1 MARKNTN
8 TEVIEGR
15 IYTHD
20 LAIRTVENKNSENY
34 GKEFINGTIDVATD
48 DAGLNVIQV
57 HYSYV
62 TATTKQ
68 GKGNVSYNAL
78 KQIIDNGKTIMND
91 GIENATCVKLTPS
104 IALNDFYPQGQDELV
119 STPRHEGGF
128 VTILRGPADLKE
140 EGPARCSF
148 QADMLITNV
157 IHVDVNE
164 ERGIMQDYLQLK
176 GCIFNYRNDI
186 LPITFVIKKPEGM
199 KYFENAGIDPSN
211 PMYTGVRGHIEN
223 RTVKIEKTVESAFGE
238 DAVDVTERRVR
249 EWVVDTANK
258 LPYDFGN
265 PDILTAEDIT
275 KGMEN
280 RNVMLAEIK
289 QRSVEYYANANKT
302 SSTTF
307 AAAPAPAAAIP
318 SGGFKF

>member
-15 IYTHD
+15 IYSHD
-20 LAIRTVENKNSENY
+20 LAIRTVENKSSENY

-78 KQIIDNGKTIMND
+78 KQIIENGKTIIND
-91 GIENATCVKLTPS
+91 GIENATCVHLTPS
-104 IALNDFYPQGQDELV
+104 IALNDFYPQGGDDLV

-128 VTILRGPADLKE
+128 VTILKSPAELKE

-157 IHVDVNE
+157 IPVEVNP
-164 ERGIMQDYLQLK
+164 ERGIEKEFLQLK
-176 GCIFNYRNDI
+176 GCIFNFRNDI

-223 RTVKIEKTVESAFGE
+223 RTVRIEKTVEAAFGE

-258 LPYDFGN
+258 VPYEFGD
-265 PDILTAEDIT
+265 PDILTTEDIT

-289 QRSVEYYANANKT
+289 QRSVEYYKNAGGA
-302 SSTTF
+302 SS
-307 AAAPAPAAAIP
+307 AAPTATPNPNIPA
-318 SGGFKF
+318 GGFRF